1 MSETTTIAKP
11 APSRTAPATIAKIE
25 HVNLSV
31 SDPQESAALLSR
43 LFGWKIRWQGPA
55 AMGGWTV
62 HVGSAQAYIALYGR
76 TASGDGPRAF
86 AKGVP
91 FNHVGIEV
99 DDLDAVEARVVEA
112 GLKPFNHSDYEPGRR
127 FYFFDRDGIEYEIVS
142 YAS

>member
-1 MSETTTIAKP
+1 MTGTTTIEKP
-11 APSRTAPATIAKIE
+11 AASRNVPAAIAKIE

-31 SDPQESAALLSR
+31 SDPQASADLLSR
-43 LFGWKIRWQGPA
+43 LFGWQIRWQGPA

-62 HVGSAQAYIALYGR
+62 HVGSKHAYIALYGR
-76 TASGDGPRAF
+76 TASGDAPRAF

-99 DDLDAVEARVVEA
+99 DDLDAVEARVIEA
-112 GLKPFNHSDYEPGRR
+112 GLKPFSHGNYEPGRR

-142 YAS
+142 YAP